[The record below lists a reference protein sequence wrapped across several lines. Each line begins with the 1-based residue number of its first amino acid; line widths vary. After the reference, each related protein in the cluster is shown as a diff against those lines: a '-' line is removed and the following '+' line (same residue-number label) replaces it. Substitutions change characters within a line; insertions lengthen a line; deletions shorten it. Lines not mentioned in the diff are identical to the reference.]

1 MANYIQAGGFDGTIN
16 DQYWTGTG
24 TIDRSLGYPRLGC
37 VQLTAGQ
44 SLAQT
49 VGLSA
54 DQLHTAHLFYRPG
67 DGASLTVTYGSI
79 SQTFD
84 AGTAS
89 QWNEAVMVFAL
100 DASANDAL
108 TLSASGGTVYVD
120 SVSLVGGLP
129 VSRGALAVTVAARL
143 GGLATDASLT
153 TTPSASGPNGSY
165 SAAIDEALRSLG
177 AVNSWGDPD
186 ITALDYGQ
194 VNDATEAAV
203 TALLQ
208 TLRSTY
214 ALRTDV
220 SLGPRRESFSQIA
233 ESIDAMLSGSGPDR
247 RIKVM
252 PLLRKNGW
260 QR

>member
-1 MANYIQAGGFDGTIN
+1 MASYIQAGGFDGTIN

-44 SLAQT
+44 SIAQA

-67 DGASLTVTYGSI
+67 DGASLTVAYGSI

-100 DASANDAL
+100 DASASDAL

-120 SVSLVGGLP
+120 TVTLTTGIAI
-129 VSRGALAVTVAARL
+129 SRGALAVTVAARL
-143 GGLATDASLT
+143 GGLATGASLT

-186 ITALDYGQ
+186 ITTLDYGQ

-233 ESIDAMLSGSGPDR
+233 ASIDAMLSGSGSDR